1 MADGITLYDVLGV
14 TAGASVDTLR
24 YAYDARLLQLRPD
37 LSAGA
42 PSPVVAAVS
51 RAREAVEMSWLVLS
65 DAELRREY
73 DKAIGL
79 HRRGLRGSS
88 GFAEGALHYGGDP
101 YDPMRAA
108 ERLIDRDVLSSF
120 TALLRW
126 MAPLPAQ
133 RKRHLIAPD
142 LRGLFYR
149 PCQAAATMAGLR
161 LDVIRLTGD
170 PQPVEGLVVAQSPEP
185 GTRVRRQSTLTVQ
198 VWHPPQPRVG
208 GPTVPGGP
216 PAPLR

>member
-24 YAYDARLLQLRPD
+24 HAYDARLRQLHPN
-37 LSAGA
+37 LAAGA
-42 PSPVVAAVS
+42 ASPVVAAVS

-65 DAELRREY
+65 DAERRHEY

-88 GFAEGALHYGGDP
+88 GFAEGALRYAGDP
-101 YDPMRAA
+101 YDLMRAA
-108 ERLIDRDVLSSF
+108 ERLIDRDALSSF

-126 MAPLPAQ
+126 MAPLPAPS
-133 RKRHLIAPD
+133 KRQGQLTAPD

-170 PQPVEGLVVAQSPEP
+170 PQPVEGLVVAQSPAP

-198 VWHPPQPRVG
+198 VWHPPIGVRPH
-208 GPTVPGGP
+208 
-216 PAPLR
+216 